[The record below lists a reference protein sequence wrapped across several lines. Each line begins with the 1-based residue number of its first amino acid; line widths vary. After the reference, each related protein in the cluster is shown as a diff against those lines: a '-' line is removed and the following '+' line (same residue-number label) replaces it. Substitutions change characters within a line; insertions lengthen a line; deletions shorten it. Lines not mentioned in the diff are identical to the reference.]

1 MCLLLRLRLP
11 LIFSILSYLS
21 DEASRPKR
29 PKGRKRLENEVNME
43 KGNAKFVR
51 VTPEEQSFIEKMA
64 DKYKTSFSGALRM
77 IIEDFIS
84 QEQQR
89 NITNKH
95 SMK

>member
-1 MCLLLRLRLP
+1 
-11 LIFSILSYLS
+11 
-21 DEASRPKR
+21 
-29 PKGRKRLENEVNME
+29 ME

-84 QEQQR
+84 QEKQR
-89 NITNKH
+89 AIINK
-95 SMK
+95 K